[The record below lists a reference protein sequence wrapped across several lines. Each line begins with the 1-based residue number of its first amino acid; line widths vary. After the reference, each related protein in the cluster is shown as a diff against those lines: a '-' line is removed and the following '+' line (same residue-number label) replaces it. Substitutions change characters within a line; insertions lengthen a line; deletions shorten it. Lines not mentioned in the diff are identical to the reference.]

1 MDEPALVKK
10 QALSYNK
17 KQCYRVVYNKRLAP
31 KRVSGTQSDIG
42 NVCAQIVIM
51 ISIYL
56 VILH

>member
-42 NVCAQIVIM
+42 NVCA
-51 ISIYL
+51 
-56 VILH
+56 